1 MSKNKLL
8 IISYYWPPS
17 GGSGVQRWLNFSNN
31 LVKKGWEITIFTAKN
46 ANYPIIDN
54 GLNSIVD
61 KSIKVFRIP
70 ILEPT
75 HLFKKNNSN
84 HINSSSFIMKFI
96 LWIRANIFFPDSRM
110 FWIKKVTKKAS
121 NYIKQNNIN
130 CLITTAPPFSTHII
144 GLKIKKNTNIK
155 WISDF
160 RDPWSDFF
168 QFKLLPMT
176 SNQRIKHSNFENKC
190 LSFSDAVITTSPSL
204 TKRYSVINSNSH
216 TITNGFNSFKKN
228 IETEK
233 FLIMYS
239 GVMKSIQNPKN
250 LWKVLKEICIENQD
264 FSNDL
269 MVRFIGDFHNEISKN
284 DDIKLIESKVEF
296 ESYIEKSKLDIEM
309 SKANVLVLASV
320 NLNDVNNIIPGKL
333 FYYFSF
339 KRPIIAF
346 SNLNSDVADIISK
359 SKTGKVFDFMNHV
372 DLKNHILELYS
383 DYRSKTNNFN
393 PSGLA
398 SYSYKNLSEKID
410 ALLKKQLINGDSN

>member
-1 MSKNKLL
+1 MSNNKLL
-8 IISYYWPPS
+8 LISYYWPPS

-31 LVKKGWEITIFTAKN
+31 LVKKGWDITVFTAKN

-54 GLNSIVD
+54 GLNRIVD

-75 HLFKKNNSN
+75 RFLKKNNSDN
-84 HINSSSFIMKFI
+84 INSSNFINKFI

-110 FWIKKVTKKAS
+110 FWIKKVAKQAS
-121 NYIKQNNIN
+121 DYIKQNDIN

-144 GLKIKKNTNIK
+144 GLKIKRKTNIK

-176 SNQRIKHSNFENKC
+176 SYQKNKHSNFEKKC

-204 TKRYSVINSNSH
+204 TKKFSLINSNSY

-228 IETEK
+228 VETDK
-233 FLIMYS
+233 FLLMYS

-250 LWKVLKEICIENQD
+250 LWKILNEICVENKD

-269 MVRFIGDFHNEISKN
+269 MVRFIGDFDNEIIANK
-284 DDIKLIESKVEF
+284 DIKLIESKVKF
-296 ESYIEKSKLDIEM
+296 EEYIEKSKLDIEI
-309 SKANVLVLASV
+309 SKANVLILTSV
-320 NLNDVNNIIPGKL
+320 NLKDANNIIPGKL

-346 SNLNSDVADIISK
+346 SNLNSDVSDIISK
-359 SKTGKVFDFMNHV
+359 SKTGKVFDFMSHV

-383 DYRSKTNNFN
+383 EYRSKKNSFDPT
-393 PSGLA
+393 GIA
-398 SYSYKNLSEKID
+398 SYSYKNLSENVD
-410 ALLKKQLINGDSN
+410 ALLKKTIN

>member
-17 GGSGVQRWLNFSNN
+17 GGSGVQRWLNFSNI
-31 LVKKGWEITIFTAKN
+31 LIKKGWDITVFTAKN

-54 GLNSIVD
+54 GLSRIVD

-75 HLFKKNNSN
+75 SFFRKNNSDN
-84 HINSSSFIMKFI
+84 INSTNFINKFF
-96 LWIRANIFFPDSRM
+96 LWIRANLFFPDSRM
-110 FWIKKVTKKAS
+110 FWIKKVTKHAS
-121 NYIKQNNIN
+121 DYIKQNNIN
-130 CLITTAPPFSTHII
+130 CLVTTAPPFSTHII
-144 GLKIKKNTNIK
+144 GLKIKRSTNIK

-176 SNQRIKHSNFENKC
+176 SYQRIKHSNFEKKC
-190 LSFSDAVITTSPSL
+190 LSFSDAVLTTSPSL
-204 TKRYSVINSNSH
+204 TKSYSLINSNSY

-228 IETEK
+228 IKTEK
-233 FLIMYS
+233 FLVMYS
-239 GVMKSIQNPKN
+239 GVMKLIQNPNN

-269 MVRFIGDFHNEISKN
+269 MVRFIGDFDNEIITNK
-284 DDIKLIESKVEF
+284 DIRLIESKVKF
-296 ESYIEKSKLDIEM
+296 EKYIEKSKLDIEM
-309 SKANVLVLASV
+309 SKANILVLTSV
-320 NLNDVNNIIPGKL
+320 NLKDVNNIIPGKL

-346 SNLNSDVADIISK
+346 SNLNSDISDIISK
-359 SKTGKVFDFMNHV
+359 SKTGKVFDFLNQV

-383 DYRSKTNNFN
+383 DYKSKKNSFN
-393 PSGLA
+393 PKGIA
-398 SYSYKNLSEKID
+398 SYSYNNLSENID
-410 ALLKKQLINGDSN
+410 VLLKKTIN

>member
-1 MSKNKLL
+1 MSNNKLL
-8 IISYYWPPS
+8 LISYYWPPS

-31 LVKKGWEITIFTAKN
+31 LVKKGWDITVFTAKN

-54 GLNSIVD
+54 GLTRIVD

-75 HLFKKNNSN
+75 RFLKKNNSDN
-84 HINSSSFIMKFI
+84 INSSNFINKFI

-110 FWIKKVTKKAS
+110 FWIKKVAKQAS
-121 NYIKQNNIN
+121 DYIKQNDIN

-144 GLKIKKNTNIK
+144 GLKIKRKTNIK

-176 SNQRIKHSNFENKC
+176 SYQKNKHSNFEKKC

-204 TKRYSVINSNSH
+204 TKKFSLINSNSY

-228 IETEK
+228 VETDK
-233 FLIMYS
+233 FLLMYS

-250 LWKVLKEICIENQD
+250 LWKILNEICIENKD

-269 MVRFIGDFHNEISKN
+269 MVRFIGDFDNEIIANK
-284 DDIKLIESKVEF
+284 DIKLIESKVKF
-296 ESYIEKSKLDIEM
+296 EEYIEKSKLDIEI
-309 SKANVLVLASV
+309 SKANVLILTSV
-320 NLNDVNNIIPGKL
+320 NLKDANNIIPGKL

-346 SNLNSDVADIISK
+346 SNLNSDVSDIISK
-359 SKTGKVFDFMNHV
+359 SKTGKVFDFMSHV

-383 DYRSKTNNFN
+383 EYRSKKNSFDPT
-393 PSGLA
+393 GIA
-398 SYSYKNLSEKID
+398 SYSYKNLSENVD
-410 ALLKKQLINGDSN
+410 ALLKKTIN

>member
-1 MSKNKLL
+1 MSNNKLL
-8 IISYYWPPS
+8 LISYYWPPS

-31 LVKKGWEITIFTAKN
+31 LVKKGWDITVFTAKN

-54 GLNSIVD
+54 GLNRIVD

-75 HLFKKNNSN
+75 RFLKKNNSDN
-84 HINSSSFIMKFI
+84 INSSNFINKFI

-110 FWIKKVTKKAS
+110 FWIKKVAKQAS
-121 NYIKQNNIN
+121 DYIKQNDIN

-144 GLKIKKNTNIK
+144 GLKIKRKTNIK

-176 SNQRIKHSNFENKC
+176 SYQKNKHSNFEKKC

-204 TKRYSVINSNSH
+204 TKKFSLINSNSY

-228 IETEK
+228 VETDK
-233 FLIMYS
+233 FLLMYS

-250 LWKVLKEICIENQD
+250 LWKILNEICIENKD

-269 MVRFIGDFHNEISKN
+269 MVRFIGDFDNEIIANK
-284 DDIKLIESKVEF
+284 DIKLIESKVKF
-296 ESYIEKSKLDIEM
+296 EEYIEKSKLDIEI
-309 SKANVLVLASV
+309 SKANVLILTSV
-320 NLNDVNNIIPGKL
+320 NLKDANNIIPGKL

-346 SNLNSDVADIISK
+346 SNLNSDVSDIISK
-359 SKTGKVFDFMNHV
+359 SKTGKVFDFMSHV

-383 DYRSKTNNFN
+383 EYRSKKNSFDPT
-393 PSGLA
+393 GIA
-398 SYSYKNLSEKID
+398 SYSYKNLSENVD
-410 ALLKKQLINGDSN
+410 ALLKKTIN

>member
-1 MSKNKLL
+1 MSNNKLL

-31 LVKKGWEITIFTAKN
+31 LVKKGWDITVFTAKN

-54 GLNSIVD
+54 GLNRIVD

-75 HLFKKNNSN
+75 RFFKKNNSD
-84 HINSSSFIMKFI
+84 HINSSNFIKKFI

-110 FWIKKVTKKAS
+110 FWIKKVTKQAS
-121 NYIKQNNIN
+121 DYIKQNDIN

-144 GLKIKKNTNIK
+144 GLKIKRITNIK

-168 QFKLLPMT
+168 QFKFLPMT
-176 SNQRIKHSNFENKC
+176 SYQRIKHSNFEKKC
-190 LSFSDAVITTSPSL
+190 LSFSDAVLTTSPSL
-204 TKRYSVINSNSH
+204 TKSYSLINSNSY

-233 FLIMYS
+233 FLVMYS
-239 GVMKSIQNPKN
+239 GVMKLIQNPNN

-269 MVRFIGDFHNEISKN
+269 MVRFIGDFDNEIITNK
-284 DDIKLIESKVEF
+284 DIRLIESKVKF
-296 ESYIEKSKLDIEM
+296 EKYIEKSKLDIEM
-309 SKANVLVLASV
+309 SKANILVLTSV
-320 NLNDVNNIIPGKL
+320 NLKDVNNIIPGKL

-346 SNLNSDVADIISK
+346 SNLNSDISDIISK
-359 SKTGKVFDFMNHV
+359 SKTGKVFDFLNQV

-383 DYRSKTNNFN
+383 DYKSKKNSFN
-393 PSGLA
+393 PKGIA
-398 SYSYKNLSEKID
+398 SYSYNNLSENID
-410 ALLKKQLINGDSN
+410 VLLKKTIN

>member
-1 MSKNKLL
+1 MSNNKLL
-8 IISYYWPPS
+8 LISYYWPPS

-31 LVKKGWEITIFTAKN
+31 LVKKGWDITVFTAKN

-54 GLNSIVD
+54 GLNRIVD

-75 HLFKKNNSN
+75 RFLKKNNSDN
-84 HINSSSFIMKFI
+84 INSSNFINKFI

-110 FWIKKVTKKAS
+110 FWIKKVAKQAS
-121 NYIKQNNIN
+121 DYIKQNDIN

-144 GLKIKKNTNIK
+144 GLKIKRKTNIK

-176 SNQRIKHSNFENKC
+176 SYQKNKHSNFEKKC

-204 TKRYSVINSNSH
+204 TKKFSLINSNSY

-228 IETEK
+228 VETDK
-233 FLIMYS
+233 FLLMYS

-250 LWKVLKEICIENQD
+250 LWKILNEICIENKD

-269 MVRFIGDFHNEISKN
+269 MVRFIGDFDNEIIANK
-284 DDIKLIESKVEF
+284 DIKLIESKVKF
-296 ESYIEKSKLDIEM
+296 EEYIEKSKLDIEI
-309 SKANVLVLASV
+309 SKANVLILTSV
-320 NLNDVNNIIPGKL
+320 NLKDANNIIPGKL

-346 SNLNSDVADIISK
+346 SNLNSDVSDIISK
-359 SKTGKVFDFMNHV
+359 SKMGKVFDFMSHV

-383 DYRSKTNNFN
+383 EYRSKKNSFDPT
-393 PSGLA
+393 GIA
-398 SYSYKNLSEKID
+398 SYSYKNLSENVD
-410 ALLKKQLINGDSN
+410 ALLKKTIN

>member
-1 MSKNKLL
+1 MSNNKLL

-31 LVKKGWEITIFTAKN
+31 LVKKGWDITVFTTKN

-54 GLNSIVD
+54 GLNRIVD

-75 HLFKKNNSN
+75 RFFKKNNSD
-84 HINSSSFIMKFI
+84 HINSSNFIKKFI

-110 FWIKKVTKKAS
+110 FWIKKVTKQAS
-121 NYIKQNNIN
+121 DYIKQNDIN

-144 GLKIKKNTNIK
+144 GLKIKRITNIK

-168 QFKLLPMT
+168 QFKFLPMT
-176 SNQRIKHSNFENKC
+176 SYQRIKHSNFEKKC
-190 LSFSDAVITTSPSL
+190 LSFSDAVLTTSPSL
-204 TKRYSVINSNSH
+204 TKSYSLINSNSY

-233 FLIMYS
+233 FLVMYS
-239 GVMKSIQNPKN
+239 GVMKLIQNPNN

-269 MVRFIGDFHNEISKN
+269 MVRFIGDFDNEIITNK
-284 DDIKLIESKVEF
+284 DIRLIESKVKF
-296 ESYIEKSKLDIEM
+296 EKYIEKSKLDIEM
-309 SKANVLVLASV
+309 SKANILVLTSV
-320 NLNDVNNIIPGKL
+320 NLKDVNNIIPGKL

-346 SNLNSDVADIISK
+346 SNLNSDISDIISK
-359 SKTGKVFDFMNHV
+359 SKTGKVFDFLNQV

-383 DYRSKTNNFN
+383 DYKSKKNSFN
-393 PSGLA
+393 PKGIA
-398 SYSYKNLSEKID
+398 SYSYNNLSENID
-410 ALLKKQLINGDSN
+410 VLLKKTIN

>member
-17 GGSGVQRWLNFSNN
+17 GGSGVQRWLNFSNI
-31 LVKKGWEITIFTAKN
+31 LIKKGWDITVFTAKN

-54 GLNSIVD
+54 GLNRIVD

-75 HLFKKNNSN
+75 SFFRKNNSDN
-84 HINSSSFIMKFI
+84 INSTNFINKFF
-96 LWIRANIFFPDSRM
+96 LWIRANLFFPDSRM
-110 FWIKKVTKKAS
+110 FWIKKVTKHAS
-121 NYIKQNNIN
+121 DYIKQNNIN
-130 CLITTAPPFSTHII
+130 CLVTTAPPFSTHII
-144 GLKIKKNTNIK
+144 GLKIKRSTNIK

-176 SNQRIKHSNFENKC
+176 SYQRIKHSNFEKKC

-204 TKRYSVINSNSH
+204 TKRYSLINNNSY

-228 IETEK
+228 IKTDK
-233 FLIMYS
+233 FLVMYS

-250 LWKVLKEICIENQD
+250 LWKILKEICIENKD

-269 MVRFIGDFHNEISKN
+269 MVRFIGDFDNEIITNK
-284 DDIKLIESKVEF
+284 DIRLIESKVKF
-296 ESYIEKSKLDIEM
+296 EKYIEKSKLDIEM
-309 SKANVLVLASV
+309 SKANILVLTSV
-320 NLNDVNNIIPGKL
+320 NLKDVNNIIPGKL

-346 SNLNSDVADIISK
+346 SNLNSDISHIISK
-359 SKTGKVFDFMNHV
+359 SKTGKVFDFLNQV

-383 DYRSKTNNFN
+383 DYKSKKNSFN
-393 PSGLA
+393 PKGIA
-398 SYSYKNLSEKID
+398 SYSYNNLSENID
-410 ALLKKQLINGDSN
+410 VLLKKTIN

>member
-1 MSKNKLL
+1 MSNNKLL

-31 LVKKGWEITIFTAKN
+31 LVKKGWDITVFTAKN

-54 GLNSIVD
+54 GLNRIVD

-75 HLFKKNNSN
+75 RFFKKNNSD
-84 HINSSSFIMKFI
+84 HINSSNFIKKFI

-110 FWIKKVTKKAS
+110 FWIKKVTKQAS
-121 NYIKQNNIN
+121 DYIKQNDIN

-144 GLKIKKNTNIK
+144 GLKIKRSNNIK
-155 WISDF
+155 WITDF

-176 SNQRIKHSNFENKC
+176 SYQRIKHSNFEKKC
-190 LSFSDAVITTSPSL
+190 LSFSDAVLTTSPSL
-204 TKRYSVINSNSH
+204 TKSYSLINSNSY

-233 FLIMYS
+233 FLVMYS
-239 GVMKSIQNPKN
+239 GVMKLIQNPNN

-269 MVRFIGDFHNEISKN
+269 MVRFIGDFDNEIITNK
-284 DDIKLIESKVEF
+284 DIRLIESKVKF
-296 ESYIEKSKLDIEM
+296 EKYIEKSKLDIEM
-309 SKANVLVLASV
+309 SKANILVLTSV
-320 NLNDVNNIIPGKL
+320 NLKDVNNIIPGKL

-346 SNLNSDVADIISK
+346 SNLNSDISDIISK
-359 SKTGKVFDFMNHV
+359 SKTGKVFDFLNQV

-383 DYRSKTNNFN
+383 DYKSKKNSFN
-393 PSGLA
+393 PKGIA
-398 SYSYKNLSEKID
+398 SYSYNNLSENID
-410 ALLKKQLINGDSN
+410 VLLKKTIN

>member
-1 MSKNKLL
+1 MSNNKLL
-8 IISYYWPPS
+8 LISYYWPPS

-31 LVKKGWEITIFTAKN
+31 LVKKGWDITVFTAKN

-54 GLNSIVD
+54 GLNRIVD

-75 HLFKKNNSN
+75 RFLKKNNSDN
-84 HINSSSFIMKFI
+84 INSSNFINKFI

-110 FWIKKVTKKAS
+110 FWIKKVAKQAS
-121 NYIKQNNIN
+121 DYIKQNDIN

-144 GLKIKKNTNIK
+144 GLKIKRKTNIK

-176 SNQRIKHSNFENKC
+176 SYQKNKHSNFEKKC

-204 TKRYSVINSNSH
+204 TKKFSLINSNSY

-228 IETEK
+228 VETDK
-233 FLIMYS
+233 FLLMYS

-250 LWKVLKEICIENQD
+250 LWKILNEICIENKD

-269 MVRFIGDFHNEISKN
+269 MVRFIGDFDNEIIANK
-284 DDIKLIESKVEF
+284 DIKLIESKVKF
-296 ESYIEKSKLDIEM
+296 EEYIEKSKLDIEI
-309 SKANVLVLASV
+309 SKANVLILTSV
-320 NLNDVNNIIPGKL
+320 NLKDAINIIPGKL

-346 SNLNSDVADIISK
+346 SNLNSDVSDIISK
-359 SKTGKVFDFMNHV
+359 SKTGKVFDFMSHV

-383 DYRSKTNNFN
+383 EYRSKKNSFDPT
-393 PSGLA
+393 GIA
-398 SYSYKNLSEKID
+398 SYSYKNLSENVD
-410 ALLKKQLINGDSN
+410 ALLKKTIN